1 MTRCAVEV
9 GFGNTITDS
18 SITWTD
24 ITQYVDIQSSGIR
37 IDNRGSQTEQSET
50 QPSTCSLVLD
60 NSDGRFTSS
69 RTGSPYY
76 PNVRKNAPIR
86 VSVVTVS
93 KNFMPNPSFESGVSE
108 WVSSGTPTRVTD
120 ATHVQDSATAMKVTW
135 GAVAS
140 QTMTSPVIYGLDIGT
155 RYTFSAY
162 VWVPTGDAPVRLTVA
177 DVTTGAQSTLF
188 DQFQRLTVSWT
199 ATSTSHQVRVG
210 AIGTPAAGDVVWV
223 DAAQIEAAS
232 SATAFDSNGAQV
244 HPRFFGMVNDWPTK
258 WTGLSSTVSITCTDV
273 FKRLS
278 RTPALRPML
287 IQEVLLDGPLAYYPM
302 GETSDSTSAGDES
315 GVLGSSSLTIQQK
328 GSGGSLTF
336 DSSGGPADTLNAPTF
351 TPDDSANGKYL
362 RATLGEAFTDASVT
376 NFVMIEC
383 WFNTITR
390 GRNIL
395 TVFTSDEG
403 RYIIFYLAAATGF
416 LTVETRNPTSGGAVT
431 TTVGAVDLANG
442 GVHHLVY
449 DSETKEILIDG
460 VSLGTFSAILT
471 LVNLDTLH
479 VGASQ
484 NGFQLWQGSVSHVA
498 LYATTSLTTA
508 TLATH
513 YTTGLNNH
521 TGETAD
527 LRVARLA
534 SYVGMTVL
542 AQGSGFS
549 QIVRQA
555 GLGSSALDHMREV
568 ERTEAGRL
576 ISSRS
581 SAQLVFQGRSLRS
594 NPVPAFTVAYADLE
608 TREVELADD
617 DQKMVNTLLLSRPT
631 GSQTRIADKAAIA
644 AYGPY
649 EQTLELF
656 TMTDEAMVDRGN
668 WIVSRYADPPPELR
682 TVPLEASTLGLT
694 AYRQILDADVSSAFT
709 VTSLPAEAP
718 ASSLTCTIEGYSETI
733 TQNQHKFGLFASRTD
748 LDTRWV
754 LNDSTY
760 SVLGTT
766 TRLGF

>member
-1 MTRCAVEV
+1 MTRLAVEV

-24 ITQYVDIQSSGIR
+24 ITQYADIIKSGIR
-37 IDNRGSQTEQSET
+37 IDNRGAQNEQSET

-60 NSDGRFTSS
+60 NSDGRFTPS
-69 RTGSPYY
+69 RAASPYY
-76 PNVRKNAPIR
+76 PNVKKNAPIR
-86 VSVVTVS
+86 VSVITVS
-93 KNFMPNPSFESGVSE
+93 KNFVPNPSFEAGVSE

-120 ATHVQDSATAMKVTW
+120 ATHVQDAATAMKITW

-140 QTMTSPVIYGLDIGT
+140 QTMTSPVIYGLDIGQ

-177 DVTTGAQSTLF
+177 DVTTGSQNTLF

-199 ATSTSHQVRVG
+199 ATSTSHRVRVG
-210 AIGTPAAGDVVWV
+210 AIGTPTAGDLVWV
-223 DAAQIEAAS
+223 DACQIEAGS

-258 WTGLSSTVSITCTDV
+258 WEGLSSTVSITCTDV

-302 GETSDSTSAGDES
+302 GETAESTSAGDES

-328 GSGGSLTF
+328 GSGGTLVFGGSAGPF
-336 DSSGGPADTLNAPTF
+336 DSLGAPTF

-362 RATLGEAFTDASVT
+362 RASLGQAFTDASVT

-383 WFNTITR
+383 WFNTLTR

-403 RYIIFYLAAATGF
+403 RYIIFYLAGATGF
-416 LTVETRNPTSGGAVT
+416 LTVESRNPTSGGAVT
-431 TTVGAVDLANG
+431 TTVGAVDLADG

-460 VSLGTFSAILT
+460 VSLGTFSSILT

-484 NGFQLWQGSVSHVA
+484 NGFNLWQGSISHVA

-513 YTTGLNNH
+513 YTTGTTVH

-542 AQGSGFS
+542 AQGTGFS
-549 QIVRQA
+549 PIVRQVA
-555 GLGSSALDHMREV
+555 LGSSDLDHMREV
-568 ERTEAGRL
+568 ERTEAGRI

-581 SAQLVFQGRSLRS
+581 SAALVFQGRSLRN
-594 NPVPAFTVAYADLE
+594 NPTPAFTVAYADLE
-608 TREVELADD
+608 TNEVELADD

-631 GSQTRIADKAAIA
+631 GSQTRIADQAARA

-649 EQTLELF
+649 EESLTLF
-656 TMTDEAMVDRGN
+656 TTTDEAMVDRGN

-682 TVPLEASTLGLT
+682 TVPLEASTLGLAT
-694 AYRQILDADVSSAFT
+694 YRQILDADVSSAFT

-733 TQNQHKFGLFASRTD
+733 TQNQHRFGLFASRTD
-748 LDTRWV
+748 LDSRWV
-754 LNDSTY
+754 LDDATY

>member
-1 MTRCAVEV
+1 M

-24 ITQYVDIQSSGIR
+24 ITQYADIIKSGIR
-37 IDNRGSQTEQSET
+37 IDNRGAQDEQSET
-50 QPSTCSLVLD
+50 QPTTCSLVLD
-60 NSDGRFTSS
+60 NSDGRFTPSRSS
-69 RTGSPYY
+69 SPYF
-76 PNVRKNAPIR
+76 PNVRKNTPLR

-93 KNFMPNPSFESGVSE
+93 KNFMTNPSFESGVSE

-120 ATHVQDSATAMKVTW
+120 ATHVQDAATAMKITW

-140 QTMTSPVIYGLDIGT
+140 QTMTSPVIYGLDIGV

-162 VWVPTGDAPVRLTVA
+162 VWVPSGDAPVRLTVA
-177 DVTTGAQSTLF
+177 DVTTGAQNTTF
-188 DQFQRLTVSWT
+188 DAFQRLTVSWT

-210 AIGTPAAGDVVWV
+210 AIGTPTAGDVVWV
-223 DAAQIEAAS
+223 DAAQIEAGS
-232 SATAFDSNGAQV
+232 SATTFDSNGAV
-244 HPRFFGMVNDWPTK
+244 LHPRFFGMVNEWPTR
-258 WTGLSSTVSITCTDV
+258 WAGLSSTVSITCTDI

-302 GETSDSTSAGDES
+302 GETSESTSAGDES
-315 GVLGSSSLTIQQK
+315 GVVGSSSLTIQQK
-328 GSGGSLTF
+328 GSGGTLVFGT
-336 DSSGGPADTLNAPTF
+336 SGGPADTLSSPTF

-362 RATLGEAFTDASVT
+362 RATLGQAFTDASLT
-376 NFVMIEC
+376 NFVMVEA

-403 RYIIFYLAAATGF
+403 RYIIFYLAGATGF
-416 LTVETRNPTSGGAVT
+416 LTVETRHPTSGGAVT
-431 TTVGAVDLANG
+431 TTVGAVDLADG
-442 GVHHLVY
+442 AVHHLIY
-449 DSETKEILIDG
+449 DSETKEVLVDG

-527 LRVARLA
+527 LRVTRLA

-549 QIVRQA
+549 PIVRQA

-581 SAQLVFQGRSLRS
+581 SAQLVFQGRSLRA
-594 NPVPAFTVAYADLE
+594 NPVPAFSIAYADLE
-608 TREVELADD
+608 TGDVELADD

-631 GSQTRIADKAAIA
+631 GSQTRIANAAARA

-656 TMTDEAMVDRGN
+656 TMTDDAMVDRGN

-682 TVPLEASTLGLT
+682 TVPLEASTLGLST
-694 AYRQILDADVSSAFT
+694 YRSVLGSDVSSAFT
-709 VTSLPAEAP
+709 ITSLPAEAP

-733 TQNQHKFGLFASRTD
+733 TQNQHHFGLFASRTD

-754 LNDSTY
+754 LDDSTY